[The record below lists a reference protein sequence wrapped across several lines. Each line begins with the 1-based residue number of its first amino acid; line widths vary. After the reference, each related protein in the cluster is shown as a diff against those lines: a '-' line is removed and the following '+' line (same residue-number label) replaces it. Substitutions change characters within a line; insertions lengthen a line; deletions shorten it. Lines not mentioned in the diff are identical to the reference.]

1 MVIYGVSLL
10 ALCSLAGL
18 LLGEALGYL
27 LGVKSNVGGVG
38 FAMLLLMF
46 LTGWMARHGK
56 FKPVSVEALM
66 FWSAM
71 YLPIVVA
78 MAAQQNV
85 LGAVKGGWVAL
96 FGGLAAVTASI
107 LLVPLIN
114 RIGLE
119 KHHRESDWN
128 PIPEEDR
135 K

>member
-1 MVIYGVSLL
+1 MIIYGVALL
-10 ALCSLAGL
+10 AFCSLAGL
-18 LLGEALGYL
+18 LMGEALGYL
-27 LGVKSNVGGVG
+27 LHVKANVGGVG

-56 FKPVSVEALM
+56 FNPVSAGGLQ
-66 FWSAM
+66 FWGAM

-85 LGAVKGGWVAL
+85 LGAIKGGWVAFFAGIVT
-96 FGGLAAVTASI
+96 FGVSVM
-107 LLVPLIN
+107 LVPLIN
-114 RIGLE
+114 RIGLQ
-119 KHHRESDWN
+119 KHLETSTWN